1 MRMPLQHH
9 QVFLAGVLANVIT
22 LLVVW
27 RIPGGILLL
36 LTLLLSWM
44 LLGLAAIDLRSQL
57 LPDRLTLTLLWLG
70 LLSNALGLLP
80 QLPLSEA
87 VFGAVA
93 GYCVLFLLSRGYR
106 LLRGKEG
113 LGLGDA
119 KLLAA
124 LGAWLGVFWLPS
136 LVMIASMVALT
147 ALVAARLLSGRS
159 LRQPL
164 PFGPALA
171 LAGWVLFLWENG

>member
-1 MRMPLQHH
+1 MTLQRH
-9 QVFLAGVLANVIT
+9 QLFLTGVLANVVT
-22 LLVVW
+22 LLVIW

-36 LTLLLSWM
+36 LTLLLSWL
-44 LLGLAAIDLRSQL
+44 LLGLAAIDIHSLQ
-57 LPDRLTLTLLWLG
+57 LPDRLTLTLLWSG
-70 LLSNALGLLP
+70 LLSNASGFLP
-80 QLPLSEA
+80 VPPLTEA

-93 GYCVLFLLSRGYR
+93 GYSALFLLSKGYR

-113 LGLGDA
+113 LGRGDA

-124 LGAWLGVFWLPS
+124 LGAWLGIFWLPV
-136 LVMIASMVALT
+136 LMLMASAVALI

-159 LRQPL
+159 LQQPF

-171 LAGWVLFLWENG
+171 LAGWVLFLWQNG